1 MNCSL
6 SRLVGRLVQIGIDRK
21 EVLDDRRALDLASKS
36 CPQHSS
42 IRLRHSRDLS
52 SEAPAPKRFLDAG

>member
-1 MNCSL
+1 M
-6 SRLVGRLVQIGIDRK
+6 QIGIDRK